1 MKKIFTLLC
10 ITTFMLTSCS
20 NDDDTDFDTIGQ
32 SFEVDNVDFRPD
44 IDGFIAVNIPFPA
57 GVEVFD
63 ADVVLVYRLEEVFE
77 GNDVWE
83 PLPTPLI
90 IEAGGELTYRFNF
103 TINDVDIL
111 MDTPDFNLV
120 PPRYTDN
127 QVFRIV
133 IVPSRFAQDSKID
146 FSDINA
152 VQSALKLDF

>member
-32 SFEVDNVDFRPD
+32 SFEVDNVDFIGPE
-44 IDGFIAVNIPFPA
+44 FAVNIPFPA

-63 ADVVLVYRLEEVFE
+63 ADVVLVYRLEEVVN

-90 IEAGGELTYRFNF
+90 ILDSGGELTYRFNF
-103 TINDVDIL
+103 TLNDVDIL
-111 MDTPDFNLV
+111 LDTPDIGLV
-120 PPRYTDN
+120 GTNFTDN

>member
-32 SFEVDNVDFRPD
+32 SFEVDNVDFIGPE
-44 IDGFIAVNIPFPA
+44 FAVNIPFPV

-63 ADVVLVYRLEEVFE
+63 ADVVLVYRLEEVVN

-90 IEAGGELTYRFNF
+90 ILDSGGELTYRFNF
-103 TINDVDIL
+103 TLNDVDIL
-111 MDTPDFNLV
+111 LDTPDIGLV
-120 PPRYTDN
+120 GTNFTDN